1 MKRER
6 DLPIGPAAADKLR
19 AHLGEQA
26 DVLVAYVFGSR
37 AEGRSRDGSDLDVAV
52 LLSTDDVQERF
63 ERRLDL
69 LGELG
74 DVCECEVDVVV
85 LNDAPPL
92 LQQEAIKHGQVV
104 HESDQRARVDFEVRV
119 GKINADLR
127 PVRRFYR
134 KALFQEIKEEGL
146 GGRR

>member
-1 MKRER
+1 MTPED
-6 DLPIGPAAADKLR
+6 DLEVSPETSEKLR
-19 AHLGEQA
+19 ACLGEQA

-37 AEGRSRDGSDLDVAV
+37 AEGRSREGSDLDVAV
-52 LLSTDDVQERF
+52 LLSTENAQERF

-69 LGELG
+69 LSKLP

-92 LQQEAIKHGQVV
+92 LQQEAIKNGRVII
-104 HESDQRARVDFEVRV
+104 EADRRARVDFEVEV
-119 GKINADLR
+119 GKINADLG

-134 KALFQEIKEEGL
+134 RALFEEIKKEGL
-146 GGRR
+146 GGDR